1 MSDGIRV
8 GVVWQRLSSQRLI
21 KWANFRAEVIN
32 VRRAQQIV
40 STSAQPMDVGACDP
54 LNTVE
59 GRRVFDSW

>member
-8 GVVWQRLSSQRLI
+8 GVVWQRLSSQRLM

-40 STSAQPMDVGACDP
+40 SASAQPMDIGA
-54 LNTVE
+54 
-59 GRRVFDSW
+59 